1 MKYSVVCVTKPI
13 IEDMEEVVRIVV
25 EEEGVEYTNP
35 IVIEGL
41 PDVGLVGTIAASY
54 IVEKLGF
61 KEIGHIESDLFPPVM
76 VIHNGNLKDPFR
88 IYCDGGRRFQT
99 VVILSEVAVPPKAV
113 YPLTTAL
120 AEWFSKITVKD
131 QVISIKGLP
140 VKNRMDI
147 ENPEVF
153 GIGTNEGAVAELKA
167 KQMDLLEEG
176 FIAGTYAMMLRE
188 CSKHK
193 ISAISL
199 LAQCYPVYPDP
210 GAAASAIEAI
220 MKFIPSLVVDVGE
233 LLENA
238 EEIKLKARDLMQQ
251 TALSA
256 SEMQKGMEQDMP
268 IMYQ

>member
-1 MKYSVVCVTKPI
+1 
-13 IEDMEEVVRIVV
+13 MEEVVKIV
-25 EEEGVEYTNP
+25 EEDGVEYENP

-54 IVEKLGF
+54 IVEKLNY

-76 VIHNGNLKDPFR
+76 VIHDGKLKNPFR
-88 IYCDGGRRFQT
+88 IYSAEDGS
-99 VVILSEVAVPPKAV
+99 VVVVLSEVAVPPKAV

-120 AEWFSKITVKD
+120 ADWFHKINVK
-131 QVISIKGLP
+131 QPVISIKGLP
-140 VKNRMDI
+140 MKNRIDI
-147 ENPEVF
+147 EKPEVF
-153 GIGTNEGAVAELKA
+153 AVGNDEGAMKELKA

-176 FIAGTYAMMLRE
+176 FIAGTYAIMLRE
-188 CSKHK
+188 CSKRK

-199 LAQCYPVYPDP
+199 LAQCFPVYPDP
-210 GAAASAIEAI
+210 GAAASAIETVK
-220 MKFIPSLVVDVGE
+220 KFVTSLDIDVGE

-238 EEIKLKARDLMQQ
+238 EGIKLKARDLMQQ

-268 IMYQ
+268 IMYR

>member
-1 MKYSVVCVTKPI
+1 
-13 IEDMEEVVRIVV
+13 MEEVVRIV
-25 EEEGVEYTNP
+25 EEEGVKYTNP

-54 IVEKLGF
+54 IVEKLDF

-88 IYCDGGRRFQT
+88 IYSAEDGS
-99 VVILSEVAVPPKAV
+99 VVVVLSEVAVPPKAV

-120 AEWFSKITVKD
+120 AEWFSTITVKD

-153 GIGTNEGAVAELKA
+153 GIGNNEGAVAELKA

-176 FIAGTYAMMLRE
+176 FIAGTYAMLLRE
-188 CSKHK
+188 CWKKK

-210 GAAASAIEAI
+210 GAAASAIETVK
-220 MKFIPSLVVDVGE
+220 KFVPSLAVDVSE

-256 SEMQKGMEQDMP
+256 SEMQKDMEQDMP

>member
-1 MKYSVVCVTKPI
+1 
-13 IEDMEEVVRIVV
+13 MEEVVKIV
-25 EEEGVEYTNP
+25 EEDGVEYENP

-54 IVEKLGF
+54 IVEKLNY

-76 VIHNGNLKDPFR
+76 VIHDGKLKNPFR
-88 IYCDGGRRFQT
+88 IYSAEGGRI
-99 VVILSEVAVPPKAV
+99 VVVLSEVAVPPKAV

-120 AEWFSKITVKD
+120 ADWFHKIDVK
-131 QVISIKGLP
+131 QPVISVKGLP
-140 VKNRMDI
+140 MKNRMDI
-147 ENPEVF
+147 EKPEVF
-153 GIGTNEGAVAELKA
+153 AVGNDEGAMKELKA

-176 FIAGTYAMMLRE
+176 FIAGTYAIMLRE
-188 CSKHK
+188 CSKRK

-210 GAAASAIEAI
+210 GAAASAIETVK
-220 MKFIPSLVVDVGE
+220 KFVTSLDIDVGE

-238 EEIKLKARDLMQQ
+238 EGIKLKARDLMQQ

-268 IMYQ
+268 IMYR

>member
-1 MKYSVVCVTKPI
+1 MNYSVVCVTKPI
-13 IEDMEEVVRIVV
+13 YKEDMEEVVRIV

-54 IVEKLGF
+54 IVEKLDF

-88 IYCDGGRRFQT
+88 IYSAEDGS
-99 VVILSEVAVPPKAV
+99 VVVVLSEVAVPPKAV

-153 GIGTNEGAVAELKA
+153 GIGNNEGAVAELKA

-176 FIAGTYAMMLRE
+176 FIAGTYAMILRE
-188 CSKHK
+188 CWKKK

-210 GAAASAIEAI
+210 GAAAAAIETI
-220 MKFIPSLVVDVGE
+220 KKFVPSLAVDVKE

-256 SEMQKGMEQDMP
+256 SEMQKDMEQDMP

>member
-1 MKYSVVCVTKPI
+1 
-13 IEDMEEVVRIVV
+13 MEEVVKIV
-25 EEEGVEYTNP
+25 EEKGIKYANP
-35 IVIEGL
+35 VIIEGL

-54 IVEKLGF
+54 IVEKLGY

-88 IYCDGGRRFQT
+88 IYSAEDGSI
-99 VVILSEVAVPPKAV
+99 VVVLSEVAVPPKAV

-120 AEWFSKITVKD
+120 ADWFSKIAVKNP
-131 QVISIKGLP
+131 VISLKGLP

-147 ENPEVF
+147 NKPEVF
-153 GIGTNEGAVAELKA
+153 GVGNNEGAVAELKA

-210 GAAASAIEAI
+210 GAAASAIEAL
-220 MKFIPSLVVDVGE
+220 MKFIPSLVIDVGE